1 MYLAILFDLL
11 QQSWL
16 HFLCILKSAAD
27 SGSSSRRGRKRT
39 GPSPSPSR
47 LHWVHLP
54 VEQTKR
60 DLERKEAAGT
70 EAAIR
75 LRSVR
80 EQYEI
85 ELQILDAN
93 QKQKQTQLEIDKIR
107 NDAAKA
113 QNVADIAEA
122 EAKVAATEAS
132 TDLTPGQKKLQLEA
146 DRLNLEA
153 KEQQKEALA
162 ATDFALEQQQEV
174 NQRENQ
180 AQLTSIRRRF
190 TVDELGAKAQLADS
204 IVNPTTTVR
213 AKASVRNEAYRELI
227 GTDNPDEQN
236 ITFRQFNRGVEATEF
251 RDRFGNPLTQQPLET
266 GRFQPQLQTPQ
277 LKLPPIPGFQNI
289 RQEFGQT
296 PLQSAAG
303 NNELIQAIGCLEV
316 VMKQVQSPVLN
327 QTNSTTNNFEA
338 GAVDNG
344 DFARKIEQQQRHVQ
358 YQLLQELQR
367 RASWQFVNFK
377 RRCLFVCGLTIRLHN
392 YASTLVL
399 WVQQGKF

>member
-1 MYLAILFDLL
+1 M
-11 QQSWL
+11 
-16 HFLCILKSAAD
+16 
-27 SGSSSRRGRKRT
+27 
-39 GPSPSPSR
+39 
-47 LHWVHLP
+47 
-54 VEQTKR
+54 
-60 DLERKEAAGT
+60 
-70 EAAIR
+70 
-75 LRSVR
+75 
-80 EQYEI
+80 
-85 ELQILDAN
+85 
-93 QKQKQTQLEIDKIR
+93 
-107 NDAAKA
+107 
-113 QNVADIAEA
+113 ADIAEA

-204 IVNPTTTVR
+204 IVNPTTRVR

-344 DFARKIEQQQRHVQ
+344 DFARKIEQQQRNVQ
-358 YQLLQELQR
+358 DQLLQELQR
-367 RASWQFVNFK
+367 RAS
-377 RRCLFVCGLTIRLHN
+377 
-392 YASTLVL
+392 
-399 WVQQGKF
+399 